1 MLRDGDSRAGFRLKQ
16 RQRALKG
23 VSWYHWEWRL
33 ALANE
38 ARRRYR
44 EERKVEQEKK
54 AALQPY
60 MLSDRNL

>member
-1 MLRDGDSRAGFRLKQ
+1 MKQ

-23 VSWYHWEWRL
+23 IAQCGWEWRL

-38 ARRRYR
+38 ARKRYR
-44 EERKVEQEKK
+44 DERKVERTKQ

-60 MLSDRNL
+60 MLSDRDL